1 MMQEMLQV
9 QGKIQSLDPLGADAI
24 LAQLPTYNT
33 MSNVQGLLD
42 ATRSVLPTAETVAH
56 FDQEEAHAAMR
67 DLGMLLSAI
76 KRHGCEPCRAIP
88 ALESV
93 MLLLGEK
100 LKTVPRDTVV
110 DYSLWNP
117 AEPRRR
123 RYTSTVDETVLIE
136 SVQLAL
142 HHLYLAIDAMEKVLR
157 VEVLSPEFVTSCH
170 QMNSHLEFMVV
181 AIVRTF
187 KQVSPQTFAHQLR
200 VFWEPVEIG
209 GVKYD
214 GAGAA
219 QLPMCI
225 IDHFVWASDRGD
237 SLYKSYAAHT
247 LRYVAGELRQLYE
260 AHATRP
266 SFTTQLGAAL
276 AHRVSLT
283 PLHKEALLAV
293 SQILATLIKFRQ
305 PHKKLANVT
314 YEERY
319 KSDPTVVGSS
329 GQRPEILAHIVDLTR
344 NARADLMEQYKACED
359 QRNQNTRE
367 ENQAA

>member
-1 MMQEMLQV
+1 MEKILQL
-9 QGKIQSLDPLGADAI
+9 QAKIQSLDPLGADAI
-24 LAQLPTYNT
+24 FAHLPTYNT
-33 MSNVQGLLD
+33 MRNVQGLID
-42 ATRSVLPTAETVAH
+42 VTRSVLPTLETVAH

-67 DLGMLLSAI
+67 DLGMLMSAI

-93 MLLLGEK
+93 MMLLGEK

-117 AEPRRR
+117 DEPRRR
-123 RYTSTVDETVLIE
+123 RYTSTADETALIE

-142 HHLYLAIDAMEKVLR
+142 HHLYLAIDAMEKVLT
-157 VEVLSPEFVTSCH
+157 VELLSPEFVTYCTEL
-170 QMNSHLEFMVV
+170 NSHLEFMVV
-181 AIVRTF
+181 AIVRTI

-219 QLPMCI
+219 QLPLCI
-225 IDHFVWASDRGD
+225 IDHFVWASDRAD
-237 SLYKSYAAHT
+237 SLYKSYSAHT
-247 LRYVAGELRQLYE
+247 LQYVACELRQLYE

-276 AHRVSLT
+276 AHRVSFT
-283 PLHKEALLAV
+283 PLQKEALLSV

-305 PHKKLANVT
+305 PHKKLASVT

-319 KSDPTVVGSS
+319 KIDPTVVGSS
-329 GQRPEILAHIVDLTR
+329 GHRPEILPHIVDLTR
-344 NARADLMEQYKACED
+344 YARASLMEQYKAGEQ
-359 QRNQNTRE
+359 QRTQKTRE
-367 ENQAA
+367 ESEAA